1 MNNATL
7 YFASGES
14 LYAGAALLLLAIAI
28 SPFLT
33 RRWRTRARNIV
44 CWLAL
49 CLMVIAS
56 VPLPPI
62 VAALLLFSFVIWIVA
77 INKPVQNRF
86 TRALR
91 ILTSV
96 GLAVFTLCIVTIELS
111 HRKMPV
117 ISGAS
122 SDHLVVIGDSI
133 SAGIDPAV
141 PAWPKVF
148 QQTTG
153 IPVKNLSVPGA
164 QVNEGPFMAGKVTS
178 EDRAIVIELGGN
190 DLLSNVPAERFEK
203 FLNLTLAQLMSKDR
217 TLVMFELPLLPHKT
231 SYGAIQRRLAL
242 QYHVWLIPK
251 RKFIDVIGGAN

>member
-1 MNNATL
+1 MNNVAL

-14 LYAGAALLLLAIAI
+14 LYPGAALLLLAIAI
-28 SPFLT
+28 SPFLRT
-33 RRWRTRARNIV
+33 GWGTRARNIV

-56 VPLPPI
+56 VPLSPI
-62 VAALLLFSFVIWIVA
+62 LAALFLLSFVVWMAVV
-77 INKPVQNRF
+77 NKPVQNRF

-117 ISGAS
+117 ISGAP

-148 QQTTG
+148 QQNTG
-153 IPVKNLSVPGA
+153 IPVKNLALPGA
-164 QVNEGPFMAGKVTS
+164 QVNEGPFMAGKVTA

-190 DLLSNVPAERFEK
+190 DLLSNVPAERFER
-203 FLNLTLAQLMSKDR
+203 FLNATLAQLASTDR

-231 SYGAIQRRLAL
+231 G
-242 QYHVWLIPK
+242 
-251 RKFIDVIGGAN
+251 